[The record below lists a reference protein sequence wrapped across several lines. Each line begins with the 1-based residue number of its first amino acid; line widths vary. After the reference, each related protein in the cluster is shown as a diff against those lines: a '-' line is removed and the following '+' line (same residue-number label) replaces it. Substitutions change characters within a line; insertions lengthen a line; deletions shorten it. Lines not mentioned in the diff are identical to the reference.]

1 VDQDSLTPGARVAR
15 RRGDNLRRTLVA
27 PLLAALL
34 AAAATALAASQGAF
48 AAGGQSTVVVN
59 PGTTTIIAGY
69 GYSCQDTIRTPNW
82 SCQYGPPSGPAKTP
96 ITTVSKGSRT
106 MTVES
111 LLRPTVVL
119 QNGDYVT
126 TIKR

>member
-1 VDQDSLTPGARVAR
+1 MDPDPTVPAPRPSR
-15 RRGDNLRRTLVA
+15 RRIAAPRRTLVA
-27 PLLAALL
+27 SLLSALL
-34 AAAATALAASQGAF
+34 AAAATALAAGQGAF

-82 SCQYGPPSGPAKTP
+82 ACQYGPPNGPARTP
-96 ITTVSKGSRT
+96 ITTVAKGSRT
-106 MTVES
+106 MTVQS
-111 LLRPTVVL
+111 LLRPTVVFSD
-119 QNGDYVT
+119 GEYVT